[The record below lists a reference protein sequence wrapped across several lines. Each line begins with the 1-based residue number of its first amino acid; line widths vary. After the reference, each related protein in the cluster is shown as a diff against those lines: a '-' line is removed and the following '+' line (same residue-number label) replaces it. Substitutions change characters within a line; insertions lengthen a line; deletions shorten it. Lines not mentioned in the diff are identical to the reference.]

1 MRVKSVILITY
12 VLIFGAVTSGLAETI
27 TFKATDGLEV
37 VGELYMLHDNTA
49 PFIILFH
56 QAGWSRGEYMEI
68 APKLNKMGFNCLAV
82 DLRSGG
88 AVNGVKNLTN
98 QNAKDAGKGTSYVD
112 VIADMLGAIDY
123 IKENYAQGKLII
135 WGSSYSSALALKL
148 GGDYSDKMDA
158 VMAFA
163 PGEYF
168 ENQGKS
174 KSYITSSAKNITIPV
189 FITSAKSEKD
199 KWWGIYEAIPAGNK
213 TYYLP
218 QTTGNHGSRALWEK
232 FPDNSGYWEAVTEF
246 LNSLK

>member
-1 MRVKSVILITY
+1 MKSVILISY
-12 VLIFGAVTSGLAETI
+12 ILIFGAVTLGLSEKI
-27 TFKATDGLEV
+27 KFKATDGLEV
-37 VGELYMLHDNTA
+37 TGELYMSHEKTV

-98 QNAKDAGKGTSYVD
+98 QNAMDAGKSTSYID
-112 VIADMLGAIDY
+112 AIADMLGAIDY
-123 IKENYAQGKLII
+123 VKENHAQGKLII

-148 GGDYSDKMDA
+148 TGDHNDIIDA
-158 VMAFA
+158 VLAFA

-168 ENQGKS
+168 SNLGKS
-174 KSYITSSAKNITIPV
+174 KTYITTSAKNINQPV
-189 FITSAKSEKD
+189 FITSSKNEKD
-199 KWWGIYEAIPAGNK
+199 KWWGIYQSIPAGNK
-213 TYYLP
+213 SYYLP
-218 QTTGNHGSRALWEK
+218 TTPGNHGSRALWEK
-232 FPDNSGYWEAVTEF
+232 FPDSSGYWEAVTKF